1 VDIGLPLSGSV
12 SHSPLI
18 VSRHAL
24 GSSFLR
30 APSPSKLPL
39 PPTSWA
45 ARSSAAKAENSSSS
59 SAPPPVQQGAGL
71 QRSAA
76 VVRELHG
83 NLLLLTLSPRFPT
96 EDYGDLAGKITGML
110 LEGLEADEIA
120 GILASE
126 QVRDDYIQ
134 EALEVLRDDG
144 DGRAV
149 RALAPPP
156 PSSAP
161 LPGVGLTVDVGGVH
175 QCCTNRTHRR
185 TLTSMLTLSYA
196 PCAMRSGDGLR
207 SCGGSGSPREWI
219 DSFPLRGLSCAHE
232 PTRQCQQVWH
242 AQHPWLSW
250 GGAHYELKADAIEI
264 GKEALQLSSDGRLHP
279 EGPHERHWLGWA
291 RTARTVQF
299 VNSLLDNACAKL
311 RCRLLKVR
319 ECARQV
325 HERSH

>member
-1 VDIGLPLSGSV
+1 MCKTPRGDRPLLPPARTGKRANQARAEKAKADKAKGVQRAAVEVPIRKVPSSEGPVAIRKVNSFNSKLHGF
-12 SHSPLI
+12 
-18 VSRHAL
+18 HA
-24 GSSFLR
+24 GGSFLR

-161 LPGVGLTVDVGGVH
+161 LPGVGLTVDVGAAMDSAAAEEAVLLASG
-175 QCCTNRTHRR
+175 
-185 TLTSMLTLSYA
+185 LTPSLSA
-196 PCAMRSGDGLR
+196 ASLVRM
-207 SCGGSGSPREWI
+207 SPRVSANKYGTRNI
-219 DSFPLRGLSCAHE
+219 LGFPGVV
-232 PTRQCQQVWH
+232 PTM
-242 AQHPWLSW
+242 S
-250 GGAHYELKADAIEI
+250 
-264 GKEALQLSSDGRLHP
+264 
-279 EGPHERHWLGWA
+279 
-291 RTARTVQF
+291 
-299 VNSLLDNACAKL
+299 
-311 RCRLLKVR
+311 
-319 ECARQV
+319 
-325 HERSH
+325 